1 MVKKRANTTD
11 SVIQACLSGTYNV
24 IDGLRRFSMAKP
36 YKNDDVLTTRVVVV
50 FFVLT
55 ILLALQIGMQFTAW

>member
-1 MVKKRANTTD
+1 
-11 SVIQACLSGTYNV
+11 
-24 IDGLRRFSMAKP
+24 MAKP